1 MTPRTL
7 GAAFALDGQVA
18 VVTGGNGGLGLAMA
32 RALYAA
38 GATVV
43 VTGRDHA
50 KNEVAASEFAVL
62 PLDVTDESG
71 VGRFFR
77 EIERDHGG
85 TDILINNAGVY
96 LDSPVLEDDQSAWD
110 QMVAVNL
117 TGTLR
122 CARHAAPQM
131 RRAGAGKIIN
141 IGSVYSSFGHPR
153 SAGYA
158 ATKAG
163 IIGLTCSLAA
173 ELGPH
178 NIQANAILP
187 GWFPTAIN
195 GDLPNLPRG
204 EEIRRRTPLGRWG
217 SDADIGGL
225 AVYLAS
231 HASDF
236 VTGAAIPLDG
246 GYTATDR
253 PVHSSD

>member
-1 MTPRTL
+1 MTSHTL
-7 GAAFALDGQVA
+7 SESFALDGRVA

-32 RALYAA
+32 RALGAA

-43 VTGRDHA
+43 VTGRDRA
-50 KNEVAASEFAVL
+50 KNEVAASEFAVV
-62 PLDVTDESG
+62 PLDVTDGSA
-71 VGRFFR
+71 VDRFFR
-77 EIERDHGG
+77 DIERDYGG
-85 TDILINNAGVY
+85 ADILVNNAGIY
-96 LDSPVLEDDQSAWD
+96 LDCPVLEDDLSAWD
-110 QMVAVNL
+110 RMISVNL
-117 TGTLR
+117 TGSLR
-122 CARHAAPQM
+122 CARHAALRM

-153 SAGYA
+153 STGYA

-163 IIGLTCSLAA
+163 VVGLTRSLAA

-195 GDLPNLPRG
+195 GDLPDLPRG

-217 SDADIGGL
+217 ADADIGGL
-225 AVYLAS
+225 AVFLAS

-253 PVHSSD
+253 PVHS